1 MMIGRSYFLC
11 FKKKKKKNQL
21 RKTVTLLSARKW
33 PCVSPLGSSC
43 WEPWTSRESGSGK
56 GAAPGSLTS
65 SVSAA
70 FFLEPSLSPCESHG
84 VLCLRWVAC
93 VTHSQPA
100 ALSNCSSHFLSFLLS
115 SLLSPA
121 HSRSPSLSTGFVI
134 QEIWDHLGEVEAQ
147 KLGFLMSFKVR
158 KQDMMPLKLTVPLC
172 GSGNYILEVTVFS

>member
-11 FKKKKKKNQL
+11 FFFFKKKNQL

-115 SLLSPA
+115 SLRSPA
-121 HSRSPSLSTGFVI
+121 HSRSPSLSYWFCDSRNLRSFRWSRSSEARVSYELQSEETRYDAFKTDSAPVW
-134 QEIWDHLGEVEAQ
+134 IWELRSWSN
-147 KLGFLMSFKVR
+147 SF
-158 KQDMMPLKLTVPLC
+158 
-172 GSGNYILEVTVFS
+172 